1 MATTPQLQPPTVVS
15 TKRRGRR
22 WGIAVVAVAILGG
35 GWYALDRADQ
45 PRLIAGP
52 MVQIPAAGSLA
63 IVWKVESS
71 HASHGSVLF
80 GLHGDDRRAVRSPI
94 GYDASTTNVTA
105 GTRWLYEVSNTGF
118 LGREIQLRR
127 GLAEFAKEP
136 GTPFRFLAFGDSGNG
151 SNTQRAVAET
161 MIAAKPD
168 LIIHLGDLIYPNG
181 AAEDFKRNFF
191 DPYRELLARVPFM
204 PSLGNHDVATNKG
217 QPFLDVFVLPENGP
231 KGIQPER
238 NYWFDFG
245 DARFVA
251 LD

>member
-1 MATTPQLQPPTVVS
+1 PMLQISGPGEWAWVWRATAS
-15 TKRRGRR
+15 SDSSGRVYLR
-22 WGIAVVAVAILGG
+22 KDHWFDPV
-35 GWYALDRADQ
+35 YASRS
-45 PRLIAGP
+45 
-52 MVQIPAAGSLA
+52 AAGYEILRRSDEHVA
-63 IVWKVESS
+63 EARVE
-71 HASHGSVLF
+71 A
-80 GLHGDDRRAVRSPI
+80 RQYTI
-94 GYDASTTNVTA
+94 G
-105 GTRWLYEVSNTGF
+105 NTGF
-118 LGREIQLRR
+118 LGRFHALFT
-127 GLAEFAKEP
+127 G
-136 GTPFRFLAFGDSGNG
+136 PFPSWLPDDRPMRFLAFGDSGNG

-181 AAEDFKRNFF
+181 SAEDFRRNFF